1 MHALTGGKASWFDS
15 YLTALEKR
23 ARDAG
28 KPVHAV
34 ITDVDADVVN
44 IYGLY
49 LIIQEGLT
57 SAAEMCAAPLKLMLF
72 LPVS

>member
-15 YLTALEKR
+15 YLGALETR

-28 KPVHAV
+28 KSVHVV
-34 ITDVDADVVN
+34 ITDVDATVVN

-49 LIIQEGLT
+49 LIIQEGLAA
-57 SAAEMCAAPLKLMLF
+57 AAEM
-72 LPVS
+72 